1 MAKET
6 RQTKKTAGKRILF
19 VEDDAVVVSVYRSRL
34 ENEGFT
40 VDVVEDGAA
49 ATQYLANEK
58 PDLVIL
64 DLMLPKVNGLDVLKF
79 IRSKPQLST
88 LPVVVLSNAYLA
100 DMVKKA
106 MLAGANKPLFKTQ
119 CTPAMLAEVVRSF
132 LPQEAEAVKGVRPAE
147 EVDRESIARARKEF
161 LARLTEEAEKI
172 RRLAITYIK
181 NANQPAGASSL
192 SELYQTV
199 HFVSARAGLIGL
211 SRLAILTSA
220 FEALLF
226 ELVFKPGTVTAS
238 VLQTIAQT
246 TDCLKRLVERVD
258 EDSPGAALQARV
270 LVVDDDAVCNHVM
283 VTALQRANLEAVGVK
298 DPRQALDLLQRER
311 FDLVLLDIRMPGM
324 DGFDV
329 CKRIRQHANQRTTP
343 VVFVTANADFENR
356 VQSVLSGGNEFIAKP
371 VSPMELALKTITL
384 LLDAKLKSEAEQT
397 EAAREQGE
405 VGSGTKEPVAAGAA
419 ASGGNGAESDIVAE
433 VEDEAQMQEPAEVAA
448 KDTRGQASQ
457 PSPKPVGSAPGLGG
471 GRVDS
476 YAKNAMPAGARGQ
489 ALPMGRS
496 PVEAQATRTSQQV
509 PSPAQA
515 AQVGGGAA
523 GVMPGLGGET
533 RRGIPMPSAK
543 PAFEA
548 PVHKQEPV
556 LDQPEV
562 PAAEESQMVNGVEA
576 QPATDEYNDYAPEV
590 RDQVGTLEEAEMTQS
605 DFPEA
610 EGEYGA
616 MAGADTTYAE
626 DAWPGQA
633 GTESVAGPE
642 PLPEQVIEDQ
652 PLTNQNVQEYMQPV
666 QGSMQTMP
674 PKGMGQMPVQ
684 GQQRLDRSLQADG
697 SEAFDRLV
705 RGVAE
710 IIFGEENLNEI
721 NIRLVRFALERY
733 GIKEMMR
740 QVRPPHA

>member
-6 RQTKKTAGKRILF
+6 RQTKKTAGRRILF

-88 LPVVVLSNAYLA
+88 LPVIVLSNAYLA

-132 LPQEAEAVKGVRPAE
+132 LPQEAEAVKGARPAE
-147 EVDRESIARARKEF
+147 EVDRESITRARNEF
-161 LARLTEEAEKI
+161 LARLGEEAEKI

-181 NANQPAGASSL
+181 NANQPTGASSL
-192 SELYQTV
+192 SELYQSV

-246 TDCLKRLVERVD
+246 TDCLKRLVERVE

-384 LLDAKLKSEAEQT
+384 LLDAKLKSEAGQSET
-397 EAAREQGE
+397 TREQGAA
-405 VGSGTKEPVAAGAA
+405 GTGTKEPLAAAVAAT
-419 ASGGNGAESDIVAE
+419 GGNGAESDA
-433 VEDEAQMQEPAEVAA
+433 VEEIGDDTQVQEPDKVAA
-448 KDTRGQASQ
+448 KDTRSLVSQ
-457 PSPKPVGSAPGLGG
+457 PSSKPAGAAPGLGG
-471 GRVDS
+471 GRIDS
-476 YAKNAMPAGARGQ
+476 YAKNAMPVGTRAQ
-489 ALPMGRS
+489 TLPMGRS
-496 PVEAQATRTSQQV
+496 PVEAQTPRTAQQV
-509 PSPAQA
+509 AGPAQP
-515 AQVGGGAA
+515 AQFGGSTAGVKPGVGGD
-523 GVMPGLGGET
+523 M

-543 PAFEA
+543 PALDASGQE
-548 PVHKQEPV
+548 QEPA
-556 LDQPEV
+556 LAQQEA
-562 PAAEESQMVNGVEA
+562 PAAEEVPVVDGFDA
-576 QPATDEYNDYAPEV
+576 QPEADEYAGYAQEV
-590 RDQVGTLEEAEMTQS
+590 QDQVGTPEGMLETHS

-610 EGEYGA
+610 DGEYGA
-616 MAGADTTYAE
+616 LAGTGPAYGEDTWPSQAGA
-626 DAWPGQA
+626 
-633 GTESVAGPE
+633 ESMVGPE
-642 PLPEQVIEDQ
+642 PLPEQVFDDQ

-684 GQQRLDRSLQADG
+684 GQPRLDRSLQADG

-710 IIFGEENLNEI
+710 IIFGEENLNDV